1 MEETQ
6 RPCKRVVDSQ
16 TEQTYLMRPNYLNC
30 YGNLFGGQL
39 MGWIDEIASIVA
51 MRHCEADITTAA
63 IDNLNYK
70 EGATVNDVVVLRGK
84 ITHVGRTSME
94 VRVDTYVESR
104 HGIRK
109 VINRAY
115 VVMVAVDE
123 HHHPIP
129 VPGLIVESENDRA
142 EWEGGEKRYV
152 LQNSLGIRR
161 NRYSGIERIRCGPS
175 ASVFWLYILKALRSE
190 KSVGIRKRK
199 ISARLRYEEKA
210 VSQKP

>member
-1 MEETQ
+1 
-6 RPCKRVVDSQ
+6 
-16 TEQTYLMRPNYLNC
+16 
-30 YGNLFGGQL
+30 

-63 IDNLNYK
+63 IDNLNIK

-84 ITHVGRTSME
+84 ITYVGRTSME

-142 EWEGGEKRYV
+142 EWEGGD
-152 LQNSLGIRR
+152 
-161 NRYSGIERIRCGPS
+161 PS
-175 ASVFWLYILKALRSE
+175 SHSYQEL
-190 KSVGIRKRK
+190 
-199 ISARLRYEEKA
+199 
-210 VSQKP
+210 

>member
-1 MEETQ
+1 MKKKILTLAA
-6 RPCKRVVDSQ
+6 VVTLPFILLVMYLLASMASYSN
-16 TEQTYLMRPNYLNC
+16 TYSEIVSNMTVANNY
-30 YGNLFGGQL
+30 
-39 MGWIDEIASIVA
+39 
-51 MRHCEADITTAA
+51 
-63 IDNLNYK
+63 NLNFK

-84 ITHVGRTSME
+84 ITYVGRTSME

-142 EWEGGEKRYV
+142 EWEGGEKRY
-152 LQNSLGIRR
+152 
-161 NRYSGIERIRCGPS
+161 
-175 ASVFWLYILKALRSE
+175 
-190 KSVGIRKRK
+190 
-199 ISARLRYEEKA
+199 RLRKQRRKEGF
-210 VSQKP
+210 